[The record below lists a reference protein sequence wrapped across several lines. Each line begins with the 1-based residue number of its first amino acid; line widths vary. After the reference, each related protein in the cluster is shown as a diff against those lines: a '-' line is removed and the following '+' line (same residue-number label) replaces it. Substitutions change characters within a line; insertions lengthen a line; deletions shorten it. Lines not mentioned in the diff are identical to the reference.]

1 MKRGVGEGELSFR
14 HEDSVQRKV
23 YTKEGLYKGS
33 SFDLSSFNYLLVSFG
48 RPGPM
53 ETPSVLPLG
62 FRAGTSEPPEE
73 KFKERVPPPPQPSFF
88 TVTVMLK

>member
-1 MKRGVGEGELSFR
+1 MKRGVGEEELSFR
-14 HEDSVQRKV
+14 HEDSVQRK
-23 YTKEGLYKGS
+23 GIYKGS
-33 SFDLSSFNYLLVSFG
+33 SFDFSSFNYLLVSFG

-53 ETPSVLPLG
+53 ETLSVLPLG
-62 FRAGTSEPPEE
+62 FSTGTSEPPEE